1 MYLKVPNQEQD
12 KTKMDEK
19 GILSTKLQGV
29 KDLGMDMHNTNW
41 INDAVLDAS
50 KASENLINKWC
61 L

>member
-1 MYLKVPNQEQD
+1 
-12 KTKMDEK
+12 MDEK
-19 GILSTKLQGV
+19 GILSTILWGV